1 MVFSVKCQIHQIHT
15 SLSTYK
21 PYKPP
26 LNLYFNLQTTF
37 KLENNGSYQSFN
49 SVIWSLSLLLSK
61 LTRTLIKY
69 VASKLMQV
77 KVALSTMSPLSVVEL
92 N

>member
-1 MVFSVKCQIHQIHT
+1 MSITHQITT

-49 SVIWSLSLLLSK
+49 SVIWSLSLLLYK

-77 KVALSTMSPLSVVEL
+77 KVALSTMSTLSVVEL